1 MILPHDRCTCRFS
14 YSGSTL
20 SPGIYQRDARP
31 ANQNLTGSCSAA
43 NVYSSEKASSG
54 SHSALTTPIFRAQ
67 NLDFGQALYASIPD
81 VVDSLRSED
90 FKEGGAHFV
99 EKRAPRFKGGR

>member
-1 MILPHDRCTCRFS
+1 M
-14 YSGSTL
+14 
-20 SPGIYQRDARP
+20 YQRDARL
-31 ANQNLTGSCSAA
+31 ANQNLKGSCSAA

-81 VVDSLRSED
+81 VVDSLHSED
-90 FKEGGAHFV
+90 FKEGVAHFV